1 MKVLFDVHGV
11 GVSLEGDTTALE
23 GLTVHFAGFQRPR
36 LAAPPLVQVG
46 LERAKPT
53 LPVQQRWRAD
63 QVLERGI
70 VYNQGHQTWVD
81 HHGVA
86 LSHYDYQSESGEV
99 TALETADLIELGYL
113 MVHSR
118 LGVMLER
125 RGLVRAH
132 GVGFALQGSAGL
144 VLTPSGGGK
153 SRLAIALLR
162 QPGVSL
168 LSDDMVLLDAAGQA
182 HPFPHPIGISDPQHA
197 AGLGRAR
204 AFVRRHHGTKW
215 VIELGELL
223 SRHQRGP
230 LPLRLL
236 VMASRVN
243 RPPSR
248 VLGAS
253 RRMLAGALWRDVVV
267 GLGLPQ
273 VLELIARAGARDLW
287 RQAPSALMRARVAG
301 AALRRARP
309 VRLDIAD
316 PGSAAEVLVT
326 ELRALE
332 NLVEP

>member
-1 MKVLFDVHGV
+1 MKTLLDVYGLGV
-11 GVSLEGDTTALE
+11 CLEGDAEAVE
-23 GLTVHFAGFQRPR
+23 GLTVHFAGFTRPGST
-36 LAAPPLVQVG
+36 ASSLVQVR
-46 LERAKPT
+46 LERVEPR
-53 LPVQQRWRAD
+53 LPAHHRWRAD

-70 VYNQGHQTWVD
+70 VYNDGHHTWVD
-81 HHGVA
+81 HHGYA
-86 LSHYDYQSESGEV
+86 ASHYDYQRESGDV
-99 TALETADLIELGYL
+99 CALETADLIELGYL

-118 LGVMLER
+118 LGVLLER

-153 SRLAIALLR
+153 SRLAIDLLH

-204 AFVRRHHGTKW
+204 AFTRRHHGTKW
-215 VIELGELL
+215 VIELSELL
-223 SRHQRGP
+223 SRHASGP

-236 VMASRVN
+236 ATASRVN

-248 VLGAS
+248 VLEAS
-253 RRMLAGALWRDVVV
+253 RRTLAAALWRDVVV

-273 VLELIARAGARDLW
+273 VLELVARSGAQDLW
-287 RQAPSALMRARVAG
+287 RQAPSALRRAQVAV

-309 VRLDIAD
+309 VRLEIAD
-316 PGSAAEVLVT
+316 PRSAAEVLVA
-326 ELRALE
+326 ELRT
-332 NLVEP
+332 LV